1 MSATTGRAHVFGANI
16 NTDDVIAGKYKHRTI
31 DLDELLPHLMENI
44 RPGFAETVAPG
55 DFIVAGPNFGCGS
68 SREQAPALI
77 RHARVAAV
85 IAPSY
90 ARIFFRNA
98 INVGLHVI
106 EAPTDGIEDG
116 DIVQYEPETGRI
128 LVPDKG
134 WSATAAPMP
143 EDLRRLVEAGGL
155 LNFVRAGGFD
165 A

>member
-128 LVPDKG
+128 LVPAKD

-143 EDLRRLVEAGGL
+143 EDLRRLVDAGGL